1 MAGWMAAVGSA
12 FLILSLFELM
22 SNVRSI
28 EIREAIEEFLASPL
42 GAGMGLDVD
51 GTTELLRGLAL
62 LTGAAAAAAMV
73 LAIFVLQRNNA
84 ARLGFTIVAVP
95 IALTAPL
102 SGGFLA
108 LMIVFAATMLWTKPA
123 RDWFSGTTS
132 ASATKDRP
140 MASQN
145 DPPDAPR
152 PSQPGAGGQDWPR
165 MPDSSADRPAP
176 PPTQG
181 FGSPTT
187 PSYPE
192 QPQGQG
198 APQGGQ
204 QPQQR
209 LGYPPPA
216 YAQQPA
222 QYAYPGYGQQQDPG
236 KRPGTVVAAA
246 WLTWVFAGLTGLAF
260 AVIVLVLLAAKDP
273 LLDALE
279 REPDFQNLDV
289 STDTLIAGMWVV
301 SAVSIFWCICAVVIA
316 VFAYRRANWARITL
330 VVSAAT
336 AALLSIAAF
345 PAGLLNMLAAGAV
358 VALLFLGGA
367 NQWYSGNSAGH
378 PPYPPG
384 PQGYGQQYGQQGYG
398 QQGYNPQYGAP
409 QAPPPQDAPPPGYGQ
424 QGSPPQGYPP
434 GPPPQGSQPGE
445 QDPPKNVW

>member
-1 MAGWMAAVGSA
+1 
-12 FLILSLFELM
+12 
-22 SNVRSI
+22 
-28 EIREAIEEFLASPL
+28 
-42 GAGMGLDVD
+42 
-51 GTTELLRGLAL
+51 
-62 LTGAAAAAAMV
+62 
-73 LAIFVLQRNNA
+73 
-84 ARLGFTIVAVP
+84 
-95 IALTAPL
+95 
-102 SGGFLA
+102 
-108 LMIVFAATMLWTKPA
+108 
-123 RDWFSGTTS
+123 
-132 ASATKDRP
+132 
-140 MASQN
+140 
-145 DPPDAPR
+145 
-152 PSQPGAGGQDWPR
+152 

-176 PPTQG
+176 PPTRG

-198 APQGGQ
+198 EPQGGQ
-204 QPQQR
+204 HHQQG

-260 AVIVLVLLAAKDP
+260 AFIVLVLLAAKDP

-301 SAVSIFWCICAVVIA
+301 SAVSIFWCICAVVLA

-345 PAGLLNMLAAGAV
+345 PAGLLNMLAAGAT

-367 NQWYSGNSAGH
+367 NQWYSGKSAGY

-384 PQGYGQQYGQQGYG
+384 PQGYGQQYGGQGYGQQGYG
-398 QQGYNPQYGAP
+398 QQGSPPHGSPPQGNPPGQ
-409 QAPPPQDAPPPGYGQ
+409 PPQDAPPPGHGQ
-424 QGSPPQGYPP
+424 QGGQQG
-434 GPPPQGSQPGE
+434 GQPGE

>member
-12 FLILSLFELM
+12 FLLVSLFELM
-22 SNVRSI
+22 SNVQSI
-28 EIREAIEEFLASPL
+28 EIREAIEEFLATPL
-42 GAGMGLDVD
+42 GAGMGLDVE

-132 ASATKDRP
+132 TSAKKDQP
-140 MASQN
+140 MSSQN
-145 DPPDAPR
+145 DPPEGSR
-152 PSQPGAGGQDWPR
+152 PSPPSAGGQDWPR

-198 APQGGQ
+198 DPQGGQ
-204 QPQQR
+204 YPQQG

-246 WLTWVFAGLTGLAF
+246 WLTWVFAGLTGLAYV
-260 AVIVLVLLAAKDP
+260 VIVLVLLVAKDP

-289 STDTLIAGMWVV
+289 STDTLIAALWVV
-301 SAVSIFWCICAVVIA
+301 SAVTIFWCLCAIVLA

-330 VVSAAT
+330 VVSAGI
-336 AALLSIAAF
+336 AALLSLAAF
-345 PAGLLNMLAAGAV
+345 PFGLLNMLAAGAV
-358 VALLFLGGA
+358 IALLFVGGA
-367 NQWYSGNSAGH
+367 NQWYSGKSTGY

-384 PQGYGQQYGQQGYG
+384 PQGYGQQGYD
-398 QQGYNPQYGAP
+398 PQYSPP
-409 QAPPPQDAPPPGYGQ
+409 QGSQPGPPPQDVPPPGYGQ
-424 QGSPPQGYPP
+424 QGG
-434 GPPPQGSQPGE
+434 QPGE